1 MTVEPGSSAFLQVL
15 AFYSPDGRYDD
26 LFTSNYVTLN
36 VLDRLKRLPGTSHG
50 SQSRHRVRQSV
61 QRSRCVPGSPPKRP
75 HPRPNTPLGYR
86 IVDMTDAHDPAAQP
100 ESCHTTHGYMGD
112 KARYLAR
119 LKRIEGQARGI
130 HRMVD
135 EEQYCIDILT
145 QISALTKALEG
156 VALGLLDDH
165 LEHCVLDAARR
176 GGDDAQI
183 KIKEASDAIARLVR
197 S

>member
-1 MTVEPGSSAFLQVL
+1 
-15 AFYSPDGRYDD
+15 
-26 LFTSNYVTLN
+26 
-36 VLDRLKRLPGTSHG
+36 
-50 SQSRHRVRQSV
+50 
-61 QRSRCVPGSPPKRP
+61 
-75 HPRPNTPLGYR
+75 
-86 IVDMTDAHDPAAQP
+86 
-100 ESCHTTHGYMGD
+100 MGD
-112 KARYLAR
+112 KSRYLAR

-165 LEHCVLDAARR
+165 LKHCVLDAARQ
-176 GGDDAQI
+176 GGDDAEI
-183 KIKEASDAIARLVR
+183 KLKEASDAIARLVR

>member
-1 MTVEPGSSAFLQVL
+1 MEKITPTGATTEP
-15 AFYSPDGRYDD
+15 
-26 LFTSNYVTLN
+26 
-36 VLDRLKRLPGTSHG
+36 
-50 SQSRHRVRQSV
+50 
-61 QRSRCVPGSPPKRP
+61 
-75 HPRPNTPLGYR
+75 
-86 IVDMTDAHDPAAQP
+86 
-100 ESCHTTHGYMGD
+100 CHTTHGYIGD
-112 KARYLAR
+112 KSQYLAR

-135 EEQYCIDILT
+135 EETYCIDILT

-165 LEHCVLDAARR
+165 LKHCVVDAAKL
-176 GGDDAQI
+176 GGEQADI